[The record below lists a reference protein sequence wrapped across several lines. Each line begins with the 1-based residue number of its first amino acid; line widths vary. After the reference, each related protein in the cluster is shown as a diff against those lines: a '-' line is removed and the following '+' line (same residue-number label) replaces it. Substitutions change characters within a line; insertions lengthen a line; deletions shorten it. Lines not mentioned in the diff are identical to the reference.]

1 MKRIGTLLVGLTLAT
16 QVGCAG
22 IKIDS
27 KIDAKLPSVGNE
39 GGAKNEAKG
48 KAGATQT
55 TAAEQPAA
63 PRAPER
69 RSGGEAKGEDGP
81 DYAKMSEA
89 EVAKIKVKLVFGELH
104 EPTVTEKNGRHVK
117 GSVKSYFDKGWRE
130 QAFDRRW
137 RSIMDAKYPDWEKSR
152 CQKVAADVTD
162 PKMGEVRCDGEL
174 RHVLYRLDTV
184 EAALAAINDAAF
196 TKETRARFLKTAGQ
210 YDTYGDFSVS
220 NYPGWLHL
228 NLKDDRPM
236 KEWRRPVLRALIG
249 FAKQN
254 QLDATE
260 LEGALAATP
269 QYRCRWDP
277 WVFQRDHLGGGNFD
291 AKLHASRG
299 VRPLYKNESYRAGG
313 EVACSAVPKAS
324 QDADALRAAK
334 GEWKRPDD
342 VLATEL
348 LPREDW
354 EVYRNDLGIVMGKE
368 RVEKV
373 YVREEF

>member
-1 MKRIGTLLVGLTLAT
+1 MKESATLVALLVAT

-27 KIDAKLPSVGNE
+27 KIDAKLPGSSE
-39 GGAKNEAKG
+39 SKSEAKG
-48 KAGATQT
+48 DAKGKPGSAQT
-55 TAAEQPAA
+55 TAAEQP
-63 PRAPER
+63 
-69 RSGGEAKGEDGP
+69 SGGSQTPASRSETKGEDGP
-81 DYAKMSEA
+81 DYAKMPAA
-89 EVAKIKVKLVFGELH
+89 EVAKIKVKLLFGELH
-104 EPTVTEKNGRHVK
+104 EPTVAEKSGNHVK
-117 GSVKSYFDKGWRE
+117 GTVKSYFDKGWRE
-130 QAFDRRW
+130 QAFDGRW
-137 RSIMDAKYPDWEKSR
+137 RSIMEAKYPDWEKNR
-152 CQKVAADVTD
+152 CKKVAAEVRD
-162 PKMGEVRCDGEL
+162 PKMEEVYCDGEL
-174 RHVLYRLDTV
+174 RHVLYRLDTL
-184 EAALAAINDAAF
+184 EAALATIGDAAF
-196 TKETRARFLKTAGQ
+196 TKETRTKFLKTAGQ
-210 YDTYGDFSVS
+210 YDVYGDFSVS

-228 NLKDDRPM
+228 NLKSERPM

-277 WVFQRDHLGGGNFD
+277 WVFQRDHVGGGNFD
-291 AKLHASRG
+291 AKIHASRG

-324 QDADALRAAK
+324 QDGDALRAAK

-342 VLATEL
+342 VLATEF

-373 YVREEF
+373 YIREEF